1 MRGGSRH
8 ARCQRWVY
16 LCHIILVLQVGV
28 AGRIHLCAAY
38 GVAAKTSL
46 CRVLGNRLR
55 RIGVVG
61 YLLGLLQS
69 RGGMDLSL
77 CKTRLTIDNFFRLCY
92 HVLRRT

>member
-1 MRGGSRH
+1 M
-8 ARCQRWVY
+8 Y

-38 GVAAKTSL
+38 GAAAETAL

-55 RIGVVG
+55 RIGIAG
-61 YLLGLLQS
+61 YLPGLLQS
-69 RGGMDLSL
+69 RAGMDLSL

-92 HVLRRT
+92 HVLRWT